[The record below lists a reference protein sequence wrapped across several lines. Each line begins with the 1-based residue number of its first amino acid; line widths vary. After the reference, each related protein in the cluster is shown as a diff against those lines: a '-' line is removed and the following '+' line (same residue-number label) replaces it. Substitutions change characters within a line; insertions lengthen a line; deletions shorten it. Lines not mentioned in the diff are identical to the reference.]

1 MNDTDLDLDD
11 DVDIDD
17 QADTD
22 HDDSGPDGD
31 DVEEGP
37 SRDELQAQIRK
48 LERALERQRKR
59 TEKPDPAKTDDGPDP
74 AVEAV
79 TRANARIV
87 ATEARAA
94 LVAAGLD
101 RDAAK
106 VAVRMLDLST
116 VEVDDDGDV
125 DEDDLTAAVDELRE
139 KLPQLFTPPA
149 DDGDGEPPRRK
160 ARKVNTGPAEKTAPS
175 KSAAELLLERAGFPV
190 R

>member
-1 MNDTDLDLDD
+1 MSDTDHD
-11 DVDIDD
+11 DVVDDTDVDD

-22 HDDSGPDGD
+22 LDSEDTDGGD
-31 DVEEGP
+31 GEGP
-37 SRDELQAQIRK
+37 SREDLQAQIRK

-59 TEKPDPAKTDDGPDP
+59 AEKPDPKSDDAPDP

-106 VAVRMLDLST
+106 IAVRMLDLTS

-125 DEDDLTAAVDELRE
+125 DEDDLAAAVDELRD
-139 KLPQLFTPPA
+139 KLPQLFTPPAA

-160 ARKVNTGPAEKTAPS
+160 ARKVNTGPAEKTTQA